1 MENRPLRPFS
11 SETAI
16 SSMKIRSF
24 HPFSNAMAIKSS
36 LTLSIFLNA
45 IMLLGYLYNNNK
57 NIEST
62 IIFRLIYMFQADVIL
77 FYLLYAFN
85 FKIIQKKWKRG
96 SKFWL
101 AILGSLIIAIG
112 LSLLFSKLSF
122 SISPHISLSINYQIT
137 ASIIKSL
144 IVVLIVLLSTVLYSQ
159 VFERQKTL
167 LENEKLIA
175 DNIRIRYDV
184 LKSQVDPHFLFNSLN
199 TLDGLISMD
208 TDKAHEYVQHLSQVF
223 RYAISNKE
231 IMYLNEELNFTES
244 YAHLMKIRYGDNFQI
259 KYKIDEKYK
268 SWYIMPIS
276 LQLLVENAVKHNV
289 ISTRYPLVLTIETT
303 SNDTIKVWN
312 IIQLKKEAEQG
323 EGIGLANLRER
334 YQLLFQKEVSI
345 TMTDVFCVE
354 IPLIKELKD
363 TKINN
368 NRDESINNRRRACC
382 GSEFATIN

>member
-1 MENRPLRPFS
+1 
-11 SETAI
+11 
-16 SSMKIRSF
+16 MKHKDF
-24 HPFSNAMAIKSS
+24 HPFTSISALRLS
-36 LTLSIFLNA
+36 LTISILLDA
-45 IMLLGYLYNNNK
+45 ILFLGYIYNK
-57 NIEST
+57 SFGQISG
-62 IIFRLIYMFQADVIL
+62 FRLIFSFFSDFVM
-77 FYLLYAFN
+77 FYLLYTFN
-85 FKIIQKKWKRG
+85 FKTILQNWKKPIKGWIIIG
-96 SKFWL
+96 
-101 AILGSLIIAIG
+101 GSLIIAIV
-112 LSLLFSKLSF
+112 LSLSF
-122 SISPHISLSINYQIT
+122 SKFAIQFLPSIPFADSFLFIT
-137 ASIIKSL
+137 NLVKGLIIY
-144 IVVLIVLLSTVLYSQ
+144 VMVLLSTFLFYSVDQ
-159 VFERQKTL
+159 RQQTL
-167 LENEKLIA
+167 LENERLIA
-175 DNIRIRYDV
+175 DNIRIRYEV
-184 LKSQVDPHFLFNSLN
+184 LKNQVDPHFLFNSLN
-199 TLDGLISMD
+199 TLDGLIGMD
-208 TDKAHEYVQHLSQVF
+208 TYKAHEYVQHLSQVF